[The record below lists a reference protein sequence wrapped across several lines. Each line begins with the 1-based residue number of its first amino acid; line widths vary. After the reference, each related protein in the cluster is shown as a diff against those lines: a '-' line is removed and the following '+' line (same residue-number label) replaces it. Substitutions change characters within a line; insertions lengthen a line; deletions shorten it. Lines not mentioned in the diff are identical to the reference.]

1 MKKSTIIYTFLIL
14 QVLPVVVYAQNG
26 DWFYTLAGQLLSLLP
41 LFITTLSGVAVL
53 LFLWGLA
60 RFILNSGDEKVVAEG
75 KKMMVWGV
83 VALFVLLAVWG
94 LVALLQSIIGTPDA
108 THEVPQV
115 INIY

>member
-1 MKKSTIIYTFLIL
+1 MKKSTIIYTFVII
-14 QVLPVVVYAQNG
+14 QTIPIVAYAQNG
-26 DWFYTLAGQLLSLLP
+26 GWFFDLAQELLGILP

-75 KKMMVWGV
+75 KKMMIWGI

-94 LVALLQSIIGTPDA
+94 LVALLQTIVGTPDA
-108 THEVPQV
+108 TQEVPQV
-115 INIY
+115 VNIY